1 MRPTGIIE
9 HEVVFMSTNT
19 ATGRSR
25 YTYEGT
31 NLLRKLNTN
40 LPGHS
45 WIYAGADAY
54 GLNPT
59 YNSSKPLSLG
69 VYTSHGESESCWTN
83 TMQQTPGKVNVT
95 AEGMLQ
101 SIDPDYFEPPSGT
114 NLWIYA
120 KIDPSSQNSLK
131 MVFGNVTNTSAV
143 IIVPQGED
151 GTFSTSIVYEVDR
164 WFEMDKVVTN
174 EYGKAKAPSEATNMV
189 SKTGRYSIW
198 TLDLKGLKMS
208 DPDNRKFE
216 VVAFA
221 KDSPLISNLPNGKGI
236 SKDDPYYPAVARW
249 LQDYDEGP
257 IRLAEYW
264 SWSSKAPVIKD
275 GAKYLLS
282 LKQMYWLNIDPV
294 GCTNDCGNSEW
305 ALMGG
310 MSYGAYP
317 VLAVTNSLTGSCA
330 TNIRCAVT
338 LMITNLNTGVTRGP
352 DMLRGLEPG
361 SSSSNYNEKVSG
373 DWDSVTFKITGALLN
388 GKVNNIF
395 RPLRW
400 FTFGPD
406 SFKPEDG
413 YTRFVDILDPFSK
426 GSPGY
431 SYEWYKHQGTN
442 VVYCWRIDHDTN
454 RPPITVYQLNDD
466 NALLEPRVL
475 PNTGDGN

>member
-1 MRPTGIIE
+1 
-9 HEVVFMSTNT
+9 
-19 ATGRSR
+19 
-25 YTYEGT
+25 
-31 NLLRKLNTN
+31 
-40 LPGHS
+40 
-45 WIYAGADAY
+45 
-54 GLNPT
+54 
-59 YNSSKPLSLG
+59 
-69 VYTSHGESESCWTN
+69 
-83 TMQQTPGKVNVT
+83 
-95 AEGMLQ
+95 
-101 SIDPDYFEPPSGT
+101 
-114 NLWIYA
+114 
-120 KIDPSSQNSLK
+120 
-131 MVFGNVTNTSAV
+131 
-143 IIVPQGED
+143 
-151 GTFSTSIVYEVDR
+151 
-164 WFEMDKVVTN
+164 
-174 EYGKAKAPSEATNMV
+174 
-189 SKTGRYSIW
+189 
-198 TLDLKGLKMS
+198 
-208 DPDNRKFE
+208 
-216 VVAFA
+216 
-221 KDSPLISNLPNGKGI
+221 
-236 SKDDPYYPAVARW
+236 

-294 GCTNDCGNSEW
+294 GADNGDGNSEW

-317 VLAVTNSLTGSCA
+317 VLSVTNSLTGSCA
-330 TNIRCAVT
+330 TNIRCGVT